1 MQANE
6 LQSQLLKSCEAR
18 SAAIRARIR
27 LMPIGGEGAKVA
39 PPTYAGARQDEGGQ
53 YAFETRRIND
63 AETWS
68 VLLDSI
74 ASQANRLEEVLLN
87 AYRNSLAIP
96 VMEMAIPGRE
106 SITSLSVPHRI
117 HDAIFRDSLF
127 EGKPFRESSIGQRI
141 VASRAWNAT
150 AMYEVCPTALLL
162 GSWDSQSGGGVTS
175 AKFARA
181 LVSEIIALDAVR
193 GVRTASRMDPLG
205 IRAMAASVYQSA
217 NAQQMWTLNPNE
229 AEKDKNKKPKLFGK
243 KGKPSEINHGNVA
256 PSITGETGPGGV
268 TFSEAIQTTV
278 LSFTQLRKLHFPA
291 AADGKPSPERDIA
304 GRAVLAALGLYAI
317 TLQWEEGYQLRSG
330 CQLLPIESPRF
341 ELIGNTAGDIQ
352 PFDLDA
358 ATARIAFDSTREHA
372 ENIGLKWHSGRIE
385 LTPQPKLLKLIE
397 LSDAS
402 TEEPE
407 APVAGL

>member
-6 LQSQLLKSCEAR
+6 LQSQLLKSSEAK
-18 SAAIRARIR
+18 SAAIRARVR
-27 LMPIGGEGAKVA
+27 LMPIGGDGTKVA
-39 PPTYAGARQDEGGQ
+39 PPTYAGAKQDEGGQ
-53 YAFETRRIND
+53 YAFETRRTD
-63 AETWS
+63 GKETRS

-74 ASQANRLEEVLLN
+74 ASQANRLEDVLLH
-87 AYRNSLAIP
+87 AYRNGLPIP

-106 SITSLSVPHRI
+106 NITSLTVPHRI
-117 HDAIFRDSLF
+117 HDAIFRDSLLD
-127 EGKPFRESSIGQRI
+127 GKPFRESSTGQKV
-141 VASRAWNAT
+141 VAARAWNAT

-162 GSWDSQSGGGVTS
+162 GTWDSQGGGGVTS

-181 LVSEIIALDAVR
+181 LVSEIVALDAVR

-217 NAQQMWTLNPNE
+217 NPQQMWTLDPNE

-256 PSITGETGPGGV
+256 PSISGETGPGGV

-278 LSFTQLRKLHFPA
+278 LSFTQLRKLHFPN
-291 AADGKPSPERDIA
+291 ADGKPSPERDIA
-304 GRAVLAALGLYAI
+304 GRAVLAALGIYAI
-317 TLQWEEGYQLRSG
+317 VLQWEEGYQLRSG
-330 CQLLPIESPRF
+330 CQLLPLESPRF

-352 PFDLDA
+352 PFDLDVDN
-358 ATARIAFDSTREHA
+358 ARAAFDGVRQHA
-372 ENIGLKWHSGRIE
+372 EKIGLQWRSGPIE
-385 LTPQPKLLKLIE
+385 LKPQPKLLKLIE

-402 TEEPE
+402 GEDAEDS
-407 APVAGL
+407 